1 MSYALQLS
9 AFRKSKSGS
18 RPEGLFGS
26 SSSEQAFRLK
36 HSHNCANAALR
47 AGISNMKGY
56 KKANQD
62 R

>member
-1 MSYALQLS
+1 MDDDGSDPAAAAAATQAASY
-9 AFRKSKSGS
+9 
-18 RPEGLFGS
+18 
-26 SSSEQAFRLK
+26 RLK
-36 HSHNCANAALR
+36 HSHNCSNEELR